1 MPRPKHSDPIEP
13 DAPTAEPDAEAPDA
27 EALAAPPQA
36 APATPNTGTVVI
48 LVNSDHQ
55 NPEPYTLPEGQPLA
69 HRIRVGLRA
78 YDQIGTDDN
87 GRRIYAPMG

>member
-1 MPRPKHSDPIEP
+1 MPKPKHTVEP
-13 DAPTAEPDAEAPDA
+13 ESEAPAVEAAA
-27 EALAAPPQA
+27 EELPAPPQA
-36 APATPNTGTVVI
+36 AQTAPNTGTVVV
-48 LVNSDHQ
+48 LVNRDHE